1 MEAQAL
7 EGLEDLAGGE
17 RGRRSRRLRP
27 LLLYPGRGAPA
38 VLGGEGRGDRDCQ
51 RKSHDDA
58 ALACH
63 VPLLGAKGASV
74 KPPGDVSAGS
84 PSLASSRAGAY
95 GPPPCRSAASC
106 VPAVRSPPPSR
117 RAWWCVSRASCAIRS
132 CIPTGPRTWS
142 WRARCCAGRSWRCS
156 AGTTRRSI
164 PPPWPGSRRPGSA
177 SSWPGRATA
186 LLAGLAAL
194 PLLHVLVRRCAGERA
209 ADAAVLVAAVHPAL
223 VKASAQVLPETL
235 AGALLL
241 AWLVARRAGVAGALA
256 GGAYLARPEGVL
268 LLPLGL
274 WRLRRAR
281 LGALVLYAGAAVAVM
296 APALVALRAET
307 GHWQLSPREARVA
320 LLTGVPGATTLAEA
334 ALTNPAALLARMAE
348 GVARQ
353 LLYDA
358 TALGPLLV
366 IPFALGLGTAPGTR
380 GPLAVAAWF
389 TALPLALNPSPR
401 YAVPLVPLLLP
412 ATAAG
417 LLALGERLGRHARLA
432 TAALGSALVVQA
444 LWVSH
449 PLAAACS
456 REVSRLVLGRYGPG
470 QALVPVDGRFAYGAH
485 GRALVPPTTDPEAA
499 LALARRS
506 GARLWLTRP
515 AWIRPPWTPPADAR
529 AVARPCGGTF
539 VLFEVGG

>member
-1 MEAQAL
+1 
-7 EGLEDLAGGE
+7 
-17 RGRRSRRLRP
+17 
-27 LLLYPGRGAPA
+27 
-38 VLGGEGRGDRDCQ
+38 
-51 RKSHDDA
+51 
-58 ALACH
+58 
-63 VPLLGAKGASV
+63 
-74 KPPGDVSAGS
+74 
-84 PSLASSRAGAY
+84 
-95 GPPPCRSAASC
+95 
-106 VPAVRSPPPSR
+106 
-117 RAWWCVSRASCAIRS
+117 
-132 CIPTGPRTWS
+132 
-142 WRARCCAGRSWRCS
+142 
-156 AGTTRRSI
+156 
-164 PPPWPGSRRPGSA
+164 
-177 SSWPGRATA
+177 
-186 LLAGLAAL
+186 
-194 PLLHVLVRRCAGERA
+194 
-209 ADAAVLVAAVHPAL
+209 VLVAAVHPAL

-274 WRLRRAR
+274 WRLRRTR
-281 LGALVLYAGAAVAVM
+281 LRALVLYAGAAVAVM
-296 APALVALRAET
+296 APALIALRAET
-307 GHWQLSPREARVA
+307 GHWQLSPREARLA

-334 ALTNPAALLARMAE
+334 ALRNPAALLARMAE

-353 LLYDA
+353 VLYDA

-366 IPFALGLGTAPGTR
+366 IPFLLGVGAARETR

-417 LLALGERLGRHARLA
+417 LLALGERLGRHARVA
-432 TAALGSALVVQA
+432 TAALGVALVVQA

-449 PLAAACS
+449 PFDAACS
-456 REVSRLVLGRYGPG
+456 REVSQLVLERYGPG
-470 QALVPVDGRFAYGAH
+470 QALVAVDGRFAYGAR
-485 GRALVPPTTDPEAA
+485 GRALVPPTTDPDDA

-515 AWIRPPWTPPADAR
+515 AWIRPPWTPPADAH

>member
-1 MEAQAL
+1 MPLRGQPRPGGPLAAAL
-7 EGLEDLAGGE
+7 AVGLAVRVLRLLRDPLIHPDGPAYLGLASG
-17 RGRRSRRLRP
+17 
-27 LLLYPGRGAPA
+27 LLHGKVLA
-38 VLGGEGRGDRDCQ
+38 VLGGYY
-51 RKSHDDA
+51 SPLYPA
-58 ALACH
+58 A
-63 VPLLGAKGASV
+63 V
-74 KPPGDVSAGS
+74 AG
-84 PSLASSRAGAY
+84 L
-95 GPPPCRSAASC
+95 AASGLRLEL
-106 VPAVRSPPPSR
+106 A
-117 RAWWCVSRASCAIRS
+117 
-132 CIPTGPRTWS
+132 
-142 WRARCCAGRSWRCS
+142 
-156 AGTTRRSI
+156 
-164 PPPWPGSRRPGSA
+164 
-177 SSWPGRATA
+177 GRATA

-194 PLLHVLVRRCAGERA
+194 PLVHALVRRLAGERA
-209 ADAAVLVAAVHPAL
+209 ADAAVLLAAVHPAL
-223 VKASAQVLPETL
+223 VKSSAQVLPETL

-256 GGAYLARPEGVL
+256 GAAYLARPEGVL

-281 LGALVLYAGAAVAVM
+281 LGALVRYAGVAVAVM

-334 ALTNPAALLARMAE
+334 ALTNPAALLARLAE

-353 LLYDA
+353 VLYDA

-366 IPFALGLGTAPGTR
+366 IPFVLGFGTARGTR
-380 GPLAVAAWF
+380 GPFAVAAWF

-412 ATAAG
+412 AAAAG

-432 TAALGSALVVQA
+432 MAALGVALVVQA

-449 PLAAACS
+449 PLDAACS
-456 REVSRLVLGRYGPG
+456 REVSRLVLERYGPG
-470 QALVPVDGRFAYGAH
+470 QALVAVDGRFAYGAH
-485 GRALVPPTTDPEAA
+485 GRALVPPTTDPEDA

-539 VLFEVGG
+539 VLFELGG

>member
-1 MEAQAL
+1 MPL
-7 EGLEDLAGGE
+7 GGK
-17 RGRRSRRLRP
+17 LRP
-27 LLLYPGRGAPA
+27 GGPLAAALAAGLVVRVVRLLRDPLIHPDGPAYLELARALLHGKVLA
-38 VLGGEGRGDRDCQ
+38 VLGGYY
-51 RKSHDDA
+51 SPLYPA
-58 ALACH
+58 AVAGLAATG
-63 VPLLGAKGASV
+63 LRLE
-74 KPPGDVSAGS
+74 
-84 PSLASSRAGAY
+84 LA
-95 GPPPCRSAASC
+95 
-106 VPAVRSPPPSR
+106 
-117 RAWWCVSRASCAIRS
+117 
-132 CIPTGPRTWS
+132 
-142 WRARCCAGRSWRCS
+142 
-156 AGTTRRSI
+156 
-164 PPPWPGSRRPGSA
+164 
-177 SSWPGRATA
+177 GRATA

-194 PLLHVLVRRCAGERA
+194 PLVHALARRLAGGRA

-274 WRLRRAR
+274 WRLRRAHLR
-281 LGALVLYAGAAVAVM
+281 ALVLYAGAAVAVM
-296 APALVALRAET
+296 APALLALRAET
-307 GHWQLSPREARVA
+307 GHWQLSPREARLA

-334 ALTNPAALLARMAE
+334 ALRNPAALLARMAE

-353 LLYDA
+353 VLYDA

-366 IPFALGLGTAPGTR
+366 IPFLLGVGAARETR

-417 LLALGERLGRHARLA
+417 LLALGERLGRHARVA
-432 TAALGSALVVQA
+432 TAALGVALVVQA

-449 PLAAACS
+449 PFDAACS
-456 REVSRLVLGRYGPG
+456 REVSRLVLERYGPN
-470 QALVPVDGRFAYGAH
+470 QALVAVDGRFAYGAA
-485 GRALVPPTTDPEAA
+485 GRALVPPTTDPKDA

-506 GARLWLTRP
+506 GAHLWLTRP
-515 AWIRPPWTPPADAR
+515 AWIRPPWTPPADAH